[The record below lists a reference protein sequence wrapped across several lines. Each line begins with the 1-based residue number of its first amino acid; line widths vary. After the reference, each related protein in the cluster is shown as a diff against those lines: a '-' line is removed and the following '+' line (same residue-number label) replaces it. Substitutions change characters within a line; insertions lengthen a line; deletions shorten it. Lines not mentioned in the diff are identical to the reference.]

1 MKTVMV
7 YCFYITA
14 FQRED
19 CGFQAWLTLF
29 NFSKMTIITFEV
41 YKNNLYK
48 PCGRHVSN
56 IGRNM
61 AENKI
66 KSAFNWLA
74 KIVGSRKIMPCSNFF
89 SILSPLYIHI
99 SKKFAETR

>member
-1 MKTVMV
+1 MKAVMV

-19 CGFQAWLTLF
+19 CGSQSWLTLL
-29 NFSKMTIITFEV
+29 NFSKFITIITFEV

-74 KIVGSRKIMPCSNFF
+74 KIVGS
-89 SILSPLYIHI
+89 
-99 SKKFAETR
+99 